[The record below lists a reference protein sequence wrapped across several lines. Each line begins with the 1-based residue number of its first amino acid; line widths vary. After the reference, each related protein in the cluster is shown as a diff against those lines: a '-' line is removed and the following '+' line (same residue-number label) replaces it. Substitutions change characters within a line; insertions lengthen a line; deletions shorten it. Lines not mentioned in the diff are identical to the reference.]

1 LCPLLQTDQNAEFRR
16 SLLLAAQVALLGEV
30 SAVVRGVTIGWSP
43 SEILLRAIVD
53 GPVDE
58 DDQEAMECVGSEIIA
73 GFPTHMIAVELIRVD
88 APASIKPHFLR
99 AWVFMR
105 KER

>member
-1 LCPLLQTDQNAEFRR
+1 MCPLPQTDQDVEFRR

-30 SAVVRGVTIGWSP
+30 SGVIRGVTLGWTP
-43 SEILLRAIVD
+43 SEIVLRAIVD
-53 GPVDE
+53 GLVDE
-58 DDQEAMECVGSEIIA
+58 DDQESMECVGSEIVA
-73 GFPTHMIAVELIRVD
+73 GFPTHLIAVEVMRVD
-88 APASIKPHFLR
+88 APAPIEPHCLR

>member
-1 LCPLLQTDQNAEFRR
+1 MCPLPQIDQDVEFRR

-30 SAVVRGVTIGWSP
+30 SVAIRGVTIGWTP
-43 SEILLRAIVD
+43 SEIVLRAIVH
-53 GPVDE
+53 GLVDE
-58 DDQEAMECVGSEIIA
+58 NDQESMECVGSEIIA
-73 GFPTHMIAVELIRVD
+73 GFPTHLIAVEVMRVD
-88 APASIKPHFLR
+88 APVPIKPHGLR